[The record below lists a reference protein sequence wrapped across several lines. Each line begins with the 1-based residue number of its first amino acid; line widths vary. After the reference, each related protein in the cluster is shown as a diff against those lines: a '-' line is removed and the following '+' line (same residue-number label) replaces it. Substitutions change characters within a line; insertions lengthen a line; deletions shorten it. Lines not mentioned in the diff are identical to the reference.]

1 MVMARNI
8 GEVFLLGVVFCVL
21 WSAKE
26 APAAWYLMEPPSVQ
40 TPAQQLY
47 LAAPLSQWIVL
58 ESFDRVSDC
67 EGARRVARRSG
78 RGHRSP
84 VCIATDDAR
93 LAVDAR
99 SVVRTQFW
107 LAQIPVCCGATGRPS
122 RSLGR

>member
-26 APAAWYLMEPPSVQ
+26 APAAWYLIEPPSVQ

-47 LAAPLSQWIVL
+47 LAALIVL

-67 EGARRVARRSG
+67 EGARREARRLG

-99 SVVRTQFW
+99 SVVRTPFW
-107 LAQIPVCCGATGRPS
+107 LVQIPVCCGATGRPS